1 MKPSWTSVLDTWTS
15 GSRPRFRLSKSRF
28 LSALQCQKRLYF
40 EVHAPELA
48 TPADPDRQAL
58 INMGT
63 EVGELARRRFPGG
76 ILVEETYRQTRAAL
90 QRTAE
95 LIQDPSVPAIFEGAF
110 VYQDT
115 LVRVDVL
122 QRLTENTWRL
132 IEVKAT
138 SKVKPIHLHDVTIQ
152 TAVLLGQ
159 GISVVQSCL
168 MHLNTHYIYQGGELN
183 LDQLFTL
190 ADLTETVRDRQSQVN
205 GKLEMMRQTLA
216 TPTPPEIEPSG
227 HCHTPYVCPFWSH
240 CTKDKPSRWIY
251 YLPGRT
257 QNFTELTA
265 RGIRTIDEIPPD
277 FRLTVLQQRIKDNV
291 EWISSEL
298 LTILRSVTYP
308 VHHLDFET
316 YMPAIPIY
324 PNTRPYC
331 PIPIQWSN
339 HIEYE
344 DGTVRHETYLCQ
356 DPRDPR
362 EEVAK
367 GVLDTLGKD
376 GSICVYSDYE
386 RHLLSSLGNLF
397 PSLKPDFSRVIY
409 RLWDLLPIIQNYYYH
424 PGFQG
429 SFSIKS
435 VLPALVPH
443 LAYDDLEIRH
453 GALASVIYGKMIFEE
468 SDLVERLRLAKDLH
482 DYCARDTQGMLELRR
497 ILLKKAS
504 RIDQD
509 QEPPSSEGH
518 TKNA

>member
-1 MKPSWTSVLDTWTS
+1 MKPFSTPALDLSTPAS
-15 GSRPRFRLSKSRF
+15 PPRFRLSKSRF
-28 LSALQCQKRLYF
+28 LSGLQCQKRLYF
-40 EVHAPELA
+40 EIHAPELA
-48 TPADPDRQAL
+48 TPPDPDRQAL
-58 INMGT
+58 MEMGT
-63 EVGELARRRFPGG
+63 AVGDLARSRFPGG
-76 ILVEETYRQTRAAL
+76 ILVEETYRQTRAAV

-95 LIQDPSVPAIFEGAF
+95 LIQDPAVPAIFEGAF
-110 VYQDT
+110 IHRDT

-122 QRLTENTWRL
+122 QRVTGDTWRL

-138 SKVKPIHLHDVTIQ
+138 SKVKPIHLQDVTIQ

-159 GISVVQSCL
+159 GIAVVQSCL
-168 MHLNTHYIYQGGELN
+168 MHINTHYVYQGGEVN

-190 ADLTETVRDRQSQVN
+190 ADLTDTVRDRQAQVN
-205 GKLEMMRQTLA
+205 EKLETMRQALEK
-216 TPTPPEIEPSG
+216 PTPPVIEPSG
-227 HCHTPYVCPFWSH
+227 HCHTPYVCPFWSY

-251 YLPGRT
+251 YLPGGNR
-257 QNFTELTA
+257 NFTELTA
-265 RGIRTIDEIPPD
+265 RGIRTIDEIPSD
-277 FRLTVLQQRIKDNV
+277 IHLTVLQHRIKDNV

-298 LTILRSVTYP
+298 LTMLRSVTYP

-316 YMPAIPIY
+316 YMPAIPVY
-324 PNTRPYC
+324 PNSRPFC

-356 DPRDPR
+356 DDRDPR

-367 GVLDTLGKD
+367 GVLGTLGKE

-386 RHLLSSLGNLF
+386 RHLLRSLGNVF
-397 PSLKPDFSRVIY
+397 PSLKPDFSRVID
-409 RLWDLLPIIQNYYYH
+409 RLWDLLSIIQKYYYH

-453 GALASVIYGKMIFEE
+453 GALASVIFQKMIFEE
-468 SDLVERLRLAKDLH
+468 SDLVERLRLAQDLH
-482 DYCARDTQGMLELRR
+482 DYCARDTRGMLELRR
-497 ILLKKAS
+497 TLLKKAS
-504 RIDQD
+504 GMDQGP
-509 QEPPSSEGH
+509 EPSFPE
-518 TKNA
+518 